1 MIVYSWLAKSNFG
14 LILVLEPDMPTIA
27 PDTAPLPVSSGEG
40 VLLLSAFR
48 KVASALG
55 LTLPEQA
62 AILGV
67 SRATIGGWKSAPGND
82 PDKLDRMALFVGIF
96 GLAGQAFP
104 GERGAEGWLRRPN
117 LAHLFDGKPPLVL
130 LLQGRFQSL
139 SRTYDHLQ
147 TLVRVW

>member
-1 MIVYSWLAKSNFG
+1 MATSV
-14 LILVLEPDMPTIA
+14 EPA
-27 PDTAPLPVSSGEG
+27 RVSDPQEHDGA
-40 VLLLSAFR
+40 LLLSAFR

-62 AILGV
+62 AVLGV
-67 SRATIGGWKSAPGND
+67 SRGTVAGWKATPGND

-117 LAHLFDGKPPLVL
+117 SSAVFGGKPPLDL
-130 LLQGRFQSL
+130 ILQGRFESL
-139 SRTYDHLQ
+139 LRTLDHLQ
-147 TLVRVW
+147 TCVRIW

>member
-1 MIVYSWLAKSNFG
+1 
-14 LILVLEPDMPTIA
+14 MPTVA
-27 PDTAPLPVSSGEG
+27 PAPVLFDTQQEDGP
-40 VLLLSAFR
+40 LLLSAFR
-48 KVASALG
+48 KVAAALG

-67 SRATIGGWKSAPGND
+67 SRATVGGWKAAPGND

-104 GERGAEGWLRRPN
+104 GERGAEGWLTRPN
-117 LAHLFDGKPPLVL
+117 TAALFAGKPPLDL
-130 LLQGRFQSL
+130 LLKGRFESFY
-139 SRTYDHLQ
+139 RTYDHLQ